1 MTRAAWLTDI
11 HLNFLRPMQLE
22 KFYQQIKAAEPD
34 CILISGDITEAPRL
48 KYTFQQ
54 FEARL
59 PYPIYFVLG
68 NHDFYGASI
77 EDVHSLVHEL
87 TCDSSTLH
95 WLNESGIVELA
106 PNVGLIGHDGWSDGR
121 YGNYEASK
129 VMLNDYLAIRDFV
142 GMNKSQRLTLLNH
155 LGDTAAHY
163 VDKWLPKALA
173 QYDHVFFMTHVPPFR
188 EACWH
193 EGQNFSNDWLPHF
206 SSKAVGDTL
215 LRIMYE
221 HPGKNLTVLCG
232 HTHGRIEVH
241 MSDNLLVMTGG
252 AEYSHPEIQSVF
264 EL

>member
-22 KFYQQIKAAEPD
+22 KFYQQVKSCNPD
-34 CILISGDITEAPRL
+34 CILISGDISEAPRL
-48 KYTFQQ
+48 QYTFQQ

-77 EDVHSLVHEL
+77 QDVYSLVHEL
-87 TCDSSTLH
+87 TAGSSTLH

-106 PNVGLIGHDGWSDGR
+106 PNVGLIGHDGWADGR
-121 YGNYEASK
+121 YGDYQSST

-142 GMNKSQRLTLLNH
+142 GMTKDRRLDLLNQ
-155 LGDTAAHY
+155 LGDSAARH
-163 VDKWLPKALA
+163 VDNWLPKAFSR
-173 QYDHVFFMTHVPPFR
+173 YDHVFFLTHVPPFA

-193 EGQNFSNDWLPHF
+193 EGQSYDDDWLPHF
-206 SSKAVGDTL
+206 ASKAAGDALINVMRDYPQKT
-215 LRIMYE
+215 
-221 HPGKNLTVLCG
+221 LTVLCG
-232 HTHGRIEVH
+232 HTHGRREVH
-241 MSDNLLVMTGG
+241 ILDNLLVMTGG
-252 AEYSHPEIQSVF
+252 AEYNHPEVQRVF